1 MTDKLWYDKPAT
13 KWQEGLPIGN
23 GRIGAVVVSNVA
35 EESWTFNDIT
45 FWSGQSEPTPEASYG
60 GKEAF
65 KKVQAK
71 YLAHDYTG
79 GQQLAEK
86 YLQPEKHNF
95 GTNLIVA
102 RAQLAFYH
110 SAVADHFSRELRLDE
125 ATISTEY
132 KISGHTYRRESL
144 VSHPRQVFVT
154 RLQTDAPEGISLG
167 ISIAGATKVFEA
179 TSKDDQVV
187 FETQAVED
195 IHSDGACGVVGRGII
210 QAKTLQGQ
218 VQSSGGKLII
228 KNAQEVII
236 KMAFNTDFR
245 QSHTEW
251 QSLAAQQLKES
262 DEKSYDQLKTEHIAD
277 YQPLYRRVSIDLGSN
292 DRSNWPVD
300 KRRQSFKA
308 SEYEDPG
315 LFALFFQYGRYL
327 TIAGTRA
334 DSPLPLHLQG
344 LWNDGEANAMNWS
357 CDYHLDINTQ
367 MNYYPIETVN
377 LADLQP
383 PLMKYCA
390 YLAESGK
397 RTARQSYG
405 SPGWVAHIFS
415 NVWGFADPGWETS
428 WGLNVTGGLWMAVQM
443 IEHYEYTLDRN
454 FLATE
459 AYPVLKESAVFF
471 LDYMAVDPR
480 TGYLLTGPS
489 PSPENSFYP
498 DVEPR
503 QEQHLSLGPTL
514 DIILVRDL
522 LRFCIRAV
530 KELGLND
537 NEFAVKLEDALAKLP
552 PFKIGKRGQLQ
563 EWLEDYD
570 EAQPDHRHLSHTMAL
585 CRSDQISLRHTP
597 ELAEATRVTL
607 ENRQARADLEDIEFT
622 AVLFGLNY
630 ARLNDSG
637 RSFKQLGHLI
647 GELSFDNLLTYSKP
661 GIAGAETNIFVVDG
675 NYGGVSVLAEM
686 LMRSIFHGSKGL
698 EIDLLPA
705 LPAGWPAGSVR
716 GLRARGNMELDIRWS
731 GGGLAEVVLKSFSPS
746 QLTVY
751 YGRYSK
757 ELVLAE
763 NDVITLNGSLESI

>member
-35 EESWTFNDIT
+35 EESWTFNDVT
-45 FWSGQSEPTPEASYG
+45 FWSGQSEPTPEGSYG

-71 YLAHDYTG
+71 YLAHDYIG

-86 YLQPEKHNF
+86 YLQPEKRNF

-102 RAQLAFYH
+102 RVQLAFDH
-110 SAVADHFSRELRLDE
+110 SAAADHFSRELTLDE

-144 VSHPRQVFVT
+144 VSHPGQVFVT
-154 RLQTDAPEGISLG
+154 RLQTDAPKGISLG

-210 QAKTLQGQ
+210 QAKTLRGQ

-277 YQPLYRRVSIDLGSN
+277 YQPLYRRVSLDLGSN

-300 KRRQSFKA
+300 KRRRSFKA

-428 WGLNVTGGLWMAVQM
+428 WGLNVTGGLWMATQM

-503 QEQHLSLGPTL
+503 QEQALSLGPTL
-514 DIILVRDL
+514 DIVLVRDL

-537 NEFAVKLEDALAKLP
+537 NEFVVKLEDALAKLP

-622 AVLFGLNY
+622 AALFGLNY

-731 GGGLAEVVLKSFSPS
+731 GGGLAEVVLKSFSPT
-746 QLTVY
+746 QLTLY